1 LYKYPDNI
9 KGQFMDTEGILG
21 GSVGYQMKRAQHAL
35 RLEMD
40 GALRGIGLTTP
51 QYAALSVLEDEAGL
65 SGAALA
71 RRCFVTPQ
79 TMNQILTNL
88 QGSGMVERRPHPE
101 HGRVLSA
108 YLTRKGAELVAR
120 AHGEVGAIEE
130 RMLAGLNREE
140 RSRLLEALWS
150 CAESLT
156 TGWAGRKPGESAV
169 RKA

>member
-1 LYKYPDNI
+1 
-9 KGQFMDTEGILG
+9 MDTEGSLG
-21 GSVGYQMKRAQHAL
+21 RSVGYQMKRAQHAL

-40 GALRGIGLTTP
+40 RVLRGVGLTTP
-51 QYAALSVLEDEAGL
+51 QYAALSVLEHEAGL

-79 TMNQILTNL
+79 TMNQILMNL

-108 YLTRKGAELVAR
+108 YLTPKGAELVAQ
-120 AHGEVGAIEE
+120 AHGEVGTIEE

-140 RSRLLEALWS
+140 RSQLLETLRR
-150 CAESLT
+150 CADSLST
-156 TGWAGRKPGESAV
+156 KRAGQPSAG
-169 RKA
+169 KADN

>member
-1 LYKYPDNI
+1 
-9 KGQFMDTEGILG
+9 
-21 GSVGYQMKRAQHAL
+21 MKRAQHAL

-40 GALRGIGLTTP
+40 GVLRGVGLTTP

-79 TMNQILTNL
+79 TINQILMNL
-88 QGSGMVERRPHPE
+88 QASGTVERRPHPE

-108 YLTRKGAELVAR
+108 YLTPKGAELVAL
-120 AHGEVGAIEE
+120 AHGKVGAIEE

-140 RSRLLEALWS
+140 RSRLLETLRD
-150 CAESLT
+150 CAESLASER
-156 TGWAGRKPGESAV
+156 AGRPSAGI
-169 RKA
+169 ADSS

>member
-1 LYKYPDNI
+1 
-9 KGQFMDTEGILG
+9 MDKEERLG
-21 GSVGYQMKRAQHAL
+21 RRVGYQMKRAEHAL

-40 GALRGIGLTTP
+40 GALRRVGLTTP
-51 QYAALSVLEDEAGL
+51 QYAALSVLEEEAGL

-79 TMNQILTNL
+79 TMNQILMNL

-108 YLTRKGAELVAR
+108 YLTRKGAELVAL

-130 RMLAGLNREE
+130 RMLAGLDSGE
-140 RSRLLEALWS
+140 RSRLLEALRG
-150 CAESLT
+150 CAESLA
-156 TGWAGRKPGESAV
+156 TGRAGRKSG
-169 RKA
+169 

>member
-1 LYKYPDNI
+1 
-9 KGQFMDTEGILG
+9 MDMEGRLG
-21 GSVGYQMKRAQHAL
+21 RSVGYQMKRAQHAL

-40 GALRGIGLTTP
+40 GVLRGVGLTTP

-79 TMNQILTNL
+79 TMNQILMNL

-108 YLTRKGAELVAR
+108 YLTPKGAEIVTL

-130 RMLAGLNREE
+130 RMLANLDPGE
-140 RSRLLEALWS
+140 RSRLLEALRT

-156 TGWAGRKPGESAV
+156 RGQAGRKSG
-169 RKA
+169 